1 MAEEI
6 ASNLVGKRISRT
18 FRGLM
23 HMPHSIDTATYEKQ
37 IVYDGQG
44 TPTALTL
51 GGIGMGANISG
62 DLNISR
68 SLSVSENF
76 SLTGNATIGGN
87 VTLLSGGTINDV
99 TINSV
104 GSEVSLRSLNGLEAG
119 KVRIRESTENFELIY
134 GNPNIITGNRNLFTL
149 KVNNDLSRNFYI
161 KNDYYQPDLFSPL
174 WINRSTGEVNIR
186 HLIVSKIVTVPDP
199 KDPTPP
205 PVVDPRTPDAHRNEV
220 PIGMIAIFPVSAY
233 SGATYPNKMPDGW
246 IECDGSLYDTAL
258 FPELFAIIKWNY
270 SSGTVIG
277 SSKFAV
283 PDLRGLFVRG
293 WDHARTGET
302 GHVFRD
308 ADTARA
314 IGSVQQDTL
323 KSHKHDLHDIS
334 DGNIDVY
341 ASYAIAIVYVSLTP
355 PGITAT
361 GTGVAVGVGAT
372 HVIKKGSGGY
382 TENFPDVSA
391 LSGKETRPKNI
402 AMVYA
407 IKW

>member
-23 HMPHSIDTATYEKQ
+23 HMPHSIDTTTFEKQ

-51 GGIGMGANISG
+51 GGINMGADISG
-62 DLNISR
+62 DVSISR
-68 SLSVSENF
+68 SLSVSQNF
-76 SLTGNATIGGN
+76 SLTGNAAIGGN

-99 TINSV
+99 TINNV

-134 GNPNIITGNRNLFTL
+134 GNPNIINNNRNLFTL

-161 KNDYYQPDLFSPL
+161 KNDYFQPDLFSPL
-174 WINRSTGEVNIR
+174 WINRATGEVNIR
-186 HLIVSKIVTVPDP
+186 YLKVSKIVTIPDP
-199 KDPTPP
+199 KDPVGPP
-205 PVVDPRTPDAHRNEV
+205 TVFPRTPDAHRNEV

-233 SGATYPNKMPDGW
+233 SGATSPNTMPDGW

-293 WDHARTGET
+293 WDHARVGET

-323 KSHKHDLHDIS
+323 KSHKHDLHNIS
-334 DGNIDVY
+334 DGTLDVY
-341 ASYAIAIVYVSLTP
+341 ASYVIGTVYVSLVP
-355 PGITAT
+355 PGITS
-361 GTGVAVGVGAT
+361 TGVGASVGVGAT
-372 HVIKKGSGGY
+372 HVIKAGSGGY
-382 TENFPDVSA
+382 TENFPDISA
-391 LSGKETRPKNI
+391 LSGKETRPKNMT
-402 AMVYA
+402 MVYA